1 MTTTSQLQISSI
13 PASIE
18 NAGEWQ
24 EIAAQVASE
33 SGLPTEV
40 TPEMLTGM
48 IGSAVPL
55 LFEADATRDAAL
67 LRGTFTEP
75 VIAQCQR
82 TAGRLEG
89 QRPVSVAV
97 RLVGAHMAEGHPVLR
112 AHLAIQAQQADG
124 TEAISNQFW
133 DVQLGAGVT
142 VGQTSCPNCGAPI
155 AEGELICSHCQADVR
170 AVVQVPLVVSR
181 LELY

>member
-18 NAGEWQ
+18 NAEEWQ
-24 EIAAQVASE
+24 EIAVQIPSE
-33 SGLPTEV
+33 SGLPTQV

-55 LFEADATRDAAL
+55 LFEADVAKDAAL

-75 VIAQCQR
+75 VIVQR
-82 TAGRLEG
+82 QHTAGCLEG
-89 QRPVSVAV
+89 QRPVSVTV
-97 RLVGAHMAEGHPVLR
+97 KLVGAHMAEGHPVLR
-112 AHLAIQAQQADG
+112 AHLAIQAQQTDG
-124 TEAISNQFW
+124 TEAISSQFW
-133 DVQLGAGVT
+133 DIELGTSVT
-142 VGQTSCPNCGAPI
+142 IGQTSCPNCGAPI